1 MNKYEI
7 SSNSELP
14 RLMHQG
20 KVRDT
25 HFLTPELLLMVATDR
40 VSAYDVVL
48 PTEIINKGIVLNQ
61 MSAFWFNQT
70 RHIIPNHFVSLASDD
85 INLQVY
91 PKNTLDRSMVVH
103 RADRIDIECVARGYL
118 AGSALDEYRLRNTVC
133 DIELPSGLV
142 EGSKLKEPIFTPA
155 TKEEEGHDENITF
168 KKMSNIVG
176 VETATILRDVTLKL
190 YNYAHGYALNKGI
203 IIADTKFEFGIIDD
217 RIHLIDEMITP
228 DSSRFWDIEMYEPG
242 KSQLNYDKQYIRDWL
257 NSEGWDRNP
266 PAPQLPEQVIFKT
279 QSKYYEALL
288 NLTGKTI

>member
-61 MSAFWFNQT
+61 MSAFWFNKT